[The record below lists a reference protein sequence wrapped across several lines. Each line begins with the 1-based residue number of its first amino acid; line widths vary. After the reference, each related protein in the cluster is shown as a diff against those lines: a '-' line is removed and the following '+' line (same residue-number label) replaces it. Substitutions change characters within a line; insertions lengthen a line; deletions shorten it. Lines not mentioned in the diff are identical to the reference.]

1 MMNNNIIK
9 VIPEGYIVE
18 SKDCLCCH
26 KALRDRQDILNN
38 RKYGC
43 CMNCE
48 VIYRYPNSEKWENGW
63 RPNLGE
69 NK

>member
-9 VIPEGYIVE
+9 VIPKGYNVE
-18 SKDCLCCH
+18 SKDCDCCC
-26 KALRDRQDILNN
+26 KALRDRQDVLNN

-43 CMNCE
+43 CMLCE
-48 VIYRYPNSEKWENGW
+48 VKYRYPNSEKWLNGW

-69 NK
+69 IK